1 MPFGFKGPLLNVKDE
16 LRLAIANESSIPR
29 LFEFVTDETI
39 LSEGGRSDTSFTTI
53 GTVSEVLGMM
63 MVDPLLDGMTIPLVP
78 WVIVGGAL
86 AGRVGNP
93 SVGMGISGALS
104 LSSGDGVLSRFDTST
119 FGAK

>member
-16 LRLAIANESSIPR
+16 LRLAIATESSIPR

>member
-1 MPFGFKGPLLNVKDE
+1 MLVVFGGPLLKVNDE
-16 LRLAIANESSIPR
+16 LRLAIDCESSIPR
-29 LFEFVTDETI
+29 LFEFVIDETT

-53 GTVSEVLGMM
+53 GTVSDVLGMM
-63 MVDPLLDGMTIPLVP
+63 IVDPFPAGTTIPRVP
-78 WVIVGGAL
+78 CVTVGGAL
-86 AGRVGNP
+86 AGRVGSP

>member
-1 MPFGFKGPLLNVKDE
+1 MKQVH
-16 LRLAIANESSIPR
+16 A
-29 LFEFVTDETI
+29 
-39 LSEGGRSDTSFTTI
+39 
-53 GTVSEVLGMM
+53 VSEVLGMM